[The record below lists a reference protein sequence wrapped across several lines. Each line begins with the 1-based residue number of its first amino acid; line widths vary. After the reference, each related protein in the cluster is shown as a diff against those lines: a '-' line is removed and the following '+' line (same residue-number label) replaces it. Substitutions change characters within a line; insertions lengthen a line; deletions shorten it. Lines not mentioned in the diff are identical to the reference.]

1 MNNRLP
7 EKNVASVSFDLTDQE
22 ARIERLPAGRGREAE
37 QAMLRISGVQK
48 SKDQAGPL
56 TLSEEELIELL
67 HKAIHAGVISP
78 AFIGKLRE
86 RIEI

>member
-22 ARIERLPAGRGREAE
+22 ARIEKLFVGGTA
-37 QAMLRISGVQK
+37 QSTLRISGAQK
-48 SKDQAGPL
+48 GKNQAGPL